1 MVAGEPEKAAAVLG
15 IVVAPGLAYDVTS
28 RVADELV
35 EDLRA
40 RHGAIDWRTEL
51 LVDRL
56 VVPPAPTTEIL
67 DAARRRLLDG
77 DWDLGLVVTD
87 LPLRIGRRP
96 VSRHV
101 SPTHGLAVVSLPALG
116 AINLRPRLRRTLRE
130 LVGELVGDR
139 ESDNGVLRELASDT
153 RARPAGLFVLSVL
166 RGHLRLLLGMVTANR
181 PWRLAAGLYRSLVAA
196 IAVAGVGLVTADV
209 WRLAD
214 AAGWGRLLAL
224 SSVSILATVVSVIAA
239 HGLWERVPDPRVR
252 DQVILFNFATT
263 ATVVI
268 GILSLYLALFALVA
282 SGAGLVI
289 SRDVLAGAVGHDVG
303 LSEYVSLAWFVAS
316 FATIGGALGAALESG
331 DAVRQAAYA
340 ATAGEDDDEEPV

>member
-35 EDLRA
+35 EDLRE

-67 DAARRRLLDG
+67 DAARRRLLEG

-166 RGHLRLLLGMVTANR
+166 RGHLRLLLGMVSANR

>member
-1 MVAGEPEKAAAVLG
+1 LLAGEPEKAAAVLG

-35 EDLRA
+35 EDLRE

-116 AINLRPRLRRTLRE
+116 AINLRLRLRRTLRE

-166 RGHLRLLLGMVTANR
+166 RGHLRLLLGMVSANR

-196 IAVAGVGLVTADV
+196 IAVGGVGLVTADV

-340 ATAGEDDDEEPV
+340 ATPGEDDDEEPV

>member
-1 MVAGEPEKAAAVLG
+1 LVAGEPEKAAAVLG

-35 EDLRA
+35 EDLRE

-67 DAARRRLLDG
+67 DAARRRLLEG

-166 RGHLRLLLGMVTANR
+166 RGHLRLLLGMVSANR

>member
-1 MVAGEPEKAAAVLG
+1 LVAGEPEKAAAVLG

-35 EDLRA
+35 EDLRE

-166 RGHLRLLLGMVTANR
+166 RGHLRLLLGMVSANR

>member
-35 EDLRA
+35 EDLRE
-40 RHGAIDWRTEL
+40 RHGAIDWRTEF

-116 AINLRPRLRRTLRE
+116 AINLRHRLRRTLRE

-166 RGHLRLLLGMVTANR
+166 RGHLRLLLGMVRANR

>member
-1 MVAGEPEKAAAVLG
+1 LVAGEPEKAAAVLG

-35 EDLRA
+35 EDLRE

-166 RGHLRLLLGMVTANR
+166 RGHLRLLLGMVSANR

-196 IAVAGVGLVTADV
+196 IAVAGVGLATADV

>member
-35 EDLRA
+35 EDIRE

-101 SPTHGLAVVSLPALG
+101 SPTHGVAVVSLPALG

-166 RGHLRLLLGMVTANR
+166 RGHLRLLLGMVRANR
-181 PWRLAAGLYRSLVAA
+181 PWRLAAGLSRSLVAA

-224 SSVSILATVVSVIAA
+224 SAVSILATVVSVIAA

-289 SRDVLAGAVGHDVG
+289 SRDVLAAALAHDVG

>member
-1 MVAGEPEKAAAVLG
+1 
-15 IVVAPGLAYDVTS
+15 
-28 RVADELV
+28 
-35 EDLRA
+35 
-40 RHGAIDWRTEL
+40 
-51 LVDRL
+51 
-56 VVPPAPTTEIL
+56 
-67 DAARRRLLDG
+67 
-77 DWDLGLVVTD
+77 
-87 LPLRIGRRP
+87 
-96 VSRHV
+96 VS
-101 SPTHGLAVVSLPALG
+101 
-116 AINLRPRLRRTLRE
+116 
-130 LVGELVGDR
+130 
-139 ESDNGVLRELASDT
+139 
-153 RARPAGLFVLSVL
+153 
-166 RGHLRLLLGMVTANR
+166 ANR

>member
-1 MVAGEPEKAAAVLG
+1 LVADEPTKAAAVLG
-15 IVVAPGLAYDVTS
+15 IVVAPGLAHDVTS

-35 EDLRA
+35 EDLRE
-40 RHGAIDWRTEL
+40 RHGAIDWRTEF

-101 SPTHGLAVVSLPALG
+101 SPTHGVAVVSLPALG

-166 RGHLRLLLGMVTANR
+166 RGHLRLLLGMVRANR

-289 SRDVLAGAVGHDVG
+289 SQDVLAGAVGHDVG

-340 ATAGEDDDEEPV
+340 ATAGEDDDGEPV

>member
-1 MVAGEPEKAAAVLG
+1 LLAGEPEKAAAVLG

-35 EDLRA
+35 EDLRE

-166 RGHLRLLLGMVTANR
+166 RGHLRLLLGMVSANR

-252 DQVILFNFATT
+252 DQVILFNLATT

-282 SGAGLVI
+282 SGAGIVI

-340 ATAGEDDDEEPV
+340 ATAREDDDEEPV

>member
-1 MVAGEPEKAAAVLG
+1 LVAGEPKKAAAVLG

-35 EDLRA
+35 EDLRE

-166 RGHLRLLLGMVTANR
+166 RGHLRLLLGMVSANR

-214 AAGWGRLLAL
+214 AAGWRRLLAL

-282 SGAGLVI
+282 SGAGLVL

>member
-1 MVAGEPEKAAAVLG
+1 LVAGEPEKAAAVLG

-35 EDLRA
+35 EDLRE

-116 AINLRPRLRRTLRE
+116 AINLRTRLRRTLRE

-166 RGHLRLLLGMVTANR
+166 RGHLRLLLGMVSANR

-282 SGAGLVI
+282 LGAGLVI

>member
-35 EDLRA
+35 EDLRE

-166 RGHLRLLLGMVTANR
+166 RGHLRLLLGMVSANR

-282 SGAGLVI
+282 LGAGLVI